1 MRSTSRS
8 FPFRKTPKLA
18 LCALLCLCALLLTGC
33 GRKEETIITVYSDT
47 QTAVD
52 TSQQVPV
59 AVTAAPTAIPTVN
72 PDADEDIA
80 WGLAGLDSAPEA
92 TVEPMNQPADVV
104 IGYVARNNSAIGPYE
119 CTERDLVSLN
129 QLMFESVVELDAEQ
143 KPVPLLADRWVTE
156 TDEKGNVIWTFELRE
171 GIQFHN
177 GAVLTSQD
185 VIDSYTAIAAAG
197 AGNPYADQVSLIK
210 RMEYVSPTMF
220 RVYAKYPGVIT
231 LYGMTF
237 PVVQSGTLY
246 TATPRG
252 TGPYWL
258 IAYEPGNYMRLESN
272 PLWWKRPGTVK
283 SIMAKNYANTAS
295 ALLALNS
302 GDIDMLASRSY
313 AASQTRNLSNMLA
326 MDYTTNTY
334 EMLVPNLSSS
344 SLLSDLE
351 VRKAIMYAI
360 DRTGVQT
367 NGYLSML
374 QSSEVP
380 VVPGTWLY
388 ETQSAMYYHS
398 PERALQTLYDDGW
411 GDSNGDG
418 ILDRVRD
425 GLLQELSITI
435 ITYSEDSVAARVNAA
450 RKIAEDLSVIGI
462 RVEVLDGDR
471 ENIVKAI
478 RAGDFDLAL
487 VGVNL
492 STVPNPTAIV
502 DSEGTLNISQYVNMD
517 MDMLCDGIFTAA
529 DETSLKAVFS
539 DIQMK
544 IVNELPILGI
554 GFHTGAVISHQSLN
568 GLSGIR
574 EYDVWNGLETMLTAV
589 P

>member
-1 MRSTSRS
+1 MKSTSRS
-8 FPFRKTPKLA
+8 FPNRRTPKIA

-33 GRKEETIITVYSDT
+33 GREDETIITVYSDT
-47 QTAVD
+47 DTVVD
-52 TSQQVPV
+52 TSQQVP
-59 AVTAAPTAIPTVN
+59 AIITAAPTAIPTVN
-72 PDADEDIA
+72 PDSDEDIA

-104 IGYVARNNSAIGPYE
+104 IGYVARSNNAIGPYE
-119 CTERDLVSLN
+119 CTERDLISLN

-143 KPVPLLADRWVTE
+143 KPAPLLADRWVTE

-171 GIQFHN
+171 GIKFHN
-177 GAVLTSQD
+177 GATLTSQD
-185 VIDSYTAIAAAG
+185 VIDSYTAITAAG
-197 AGNPYADQVSLIK
+197 TGNPYADQVQLIK
-210 RMEYVSPTMF
+210 SMEYISDTMF
-220 RVYAKYPGVIT
+220 RVHARYPGIIT

-237 PVVQSGTLY
+237 PVIQSGTIY

-258 IAYEPGNYMRLESN
+258 IAYEPGNYMRLETN

-295 ALLALNS
+295 ALLALNG

-313 AASQTRNLSNMLA
+313 AASQTRNLSDMLA
-326 MDYTTNTY
+326 MDYATNTY
-334 EMLVPNLSSS
+334 EMLVPNLSSA

-380 VVPGTWLY
+380 VIPGTWLY

-398 PERALQTLYDDGW
+398 PERALQLLYDDGW

-425 GLLQELSITI
+425 GLLQELSISI
-435 ITYSEDSVAARVNAA
+435 ITYSEDSVSARVNAA
-450 RKIAEDLSVIGI
+450 KKIAEDLSVIGI
-462 RVEVLDGDR
+462 RVEVLDGSQ

-478 RAGDFDLAL
+478 RAGDFDMAL
-487 VGVNL
+487 IGANL
-492 STVPNPTAIV
+492 STVPNPAPIV
-502 DSEGTLNISQYVNMD
+502 DSEGSLNISNYVNMD
-517 MDMLCDGIFTAA
+517 MDMLCDGILTAA
-529 DETSLKAVFS
+529 DENSLKAVFS

-544 IVNELPILGI
+544 IVNELPIMGI
-554 GFHTGAVISHQSLN
+554 GFHTGAVISHKSLN

-574 EYDVWNGLETMLTAV
+574 EYDAWNGLEIMLLQE
-589 P
+589 

>member
-1 MRSTSRS
+1 MRNISRS
-8 FPFRKTPKLA
+8 CLFRKAPKLA
-18 LCALLCLCALLLTGC
+18 LYALLCLCTLLLTGC
-33 GRKEETIITVYSDT
+33 GREDETIITVYSDT

-52 TSQQVPV
+52 TSQQVPA
-59 AVTAAPTAIPTVN
+59 AVTAAPTPIPTIN
-72 PDADEDIA
+72 PDSDDDIA
-80 WGLAGLDSAPEA
+80 WGLAGMESAPPD
-92 TVEPMNQPADVV
+92 PMTQPADLF
-104 IGYVARNNSAIGPYE
+104 IGYVARSNNAFGPYE

-171 GIQFHN
+171 GIKFHN
-177 GAVLTSQD
+177 GAILSSQD
-185 VIDSYTAIAAAG
+185 VIDSYTAIVAAG

-220 RVYAKYPGVIT
+220 RVYAKNPGIIT

-237 PVVQSGTLY
+237 PVIQSGTLY

-283 SIMAKNYANTAS
+283 TIMAKNYANTAS

-313 AASQTRNLSNMLA
+313 AASQTRNLSDMLA
-326 MDYTTNTY
+326 MDYTTGTY
-334 EMLVPNLSSS
+334 EMLVPNLSSA

-380 VVPGTWLY
+380 VIPGTWLY
-388 ETQSAMYYHS
+388 ETQSAKYYHS

-425 GLLQELSITI
+425 GLLQELAITI
-435 ITYSEDSVAARVNAA
+435 ITYSEDSVAARINAA
-450 RKIAEDLSVIGI
+450 RKIAEDLSAIGI

-478 RAGDFDLAL
+478 RAGDFDMAL
-487 VGVNL
+487 IGVNL
-492 STVPNPTAIV
+492 STVPDPTAIV
-502 DSEGTLNISQYVNMD
+502 DSEGSLNIFKYVNMD
-517 MDMLCDGIFTAA
+517 MDMLCDGIFTAE

-544 IVNELPILGI
+544 IVNELPIMGI
-554 GFHTGAVISHQSLN
+554 GFHTGAVISRQSLN

-589 P
+589 Q